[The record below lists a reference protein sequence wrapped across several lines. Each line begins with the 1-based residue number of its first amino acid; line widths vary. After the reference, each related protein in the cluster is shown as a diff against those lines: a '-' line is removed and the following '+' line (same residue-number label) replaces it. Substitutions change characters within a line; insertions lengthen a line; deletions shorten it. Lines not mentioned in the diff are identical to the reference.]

1 MRKGKPSHTAANP
14 PNHRAKGAG
23 VAVPFALTGTTPPT
37 RHVVGAV
44 TARTDCPSKCSAPNI
59 RGALTRKG
67 SLMEPLGLHDII
79 GPIMVGP
86 SSSHTAGALRIA
98 RMARRLLSA
107 PPVRADIVLYGSFA
121 HTGTGHGTDKALVA
135 GLMGMEAD
143 DLRIRDSFFLAKG
156 AGLEFAFTRAT
167 DAQAEAAG
175 ADHPNTVDM
184 HIVDAEGAEI
194 DVRGVSIGG
203 GAAAIR
209 RIDGVDVDV
218 SGKRTSVV
226 VSQKDER
233 GVLAHI
239 ARCLADASVNIAT
252 TRMYRTRRGAR
263 AYTVMEVDGAVPASA
278 KREIESSPSVFGVR
292 IIPAEGQDETQHAA
306 PTSDEE
312 IERAE
317 NAFAAC
323 DFATGQELLDLC
335 KRESCSIAQ
344 AMEAREQA
352 LYALDGTECDTEA
365 YLERVI
371 EVMRASTEEPLANP
385 QQSIGGLI
393 GGEAHDIVASCTR
406 TNAVVDGIA
415 ADAMARAMAV
425 LETNACMG
433 RIVATPTAGSSG
445 VLPGVLFALQN
456 GKGFTDDELKRGILT
471 AAAVGCLVARNA
483 TVSGAEGGC
492 QAEVGTAAAMAA
504 AAAVEMSGGSPA
516 AALDAASN
524 ALCCL
529 MGLVCDPVGGLV
541 EIPCQKRNG
550 SAAAMALTCAQMALA
565 GIPNLVPFDETV
577 AAMDTVGRTL
587 PAALRE
593 TALGGIAAAPSACA
607 WCAQG
612 CGE

>member
-1 MRKGKPSHTAANP
+1 
-14 PNHRAKGAG
+14 
-23 VAVPFALTGTTPPT
+23 
-37 RHVVGAV
+37 
-44 TARTDCPSKCSAPNI
+44 
-59 RGALTRKG
+59 
-67 SLMEPLGLHDII
+67 MEPLGLRDII

-107 PPVRADIVLYGSFA
+107 APAHADITLYGSFA

-135 GLMGMEAD
+135 GLLGLEAD

-175 ADHPNTVDM
+175 VEHPNTVDM
-184 HIVDAEGAEI
+184 RIVDADGERI
-194 DVRGVSIGG
+194 DVRGVSVGG

-209 RIDGVDVDV
+209 RIDGVDVDI

-226 VSQKDER
+226 VSQRDER

-239 ARCLADASVNIAT
+239 ARCLSDAAVNIAT
-252 TRMYRTRRGAR
+252 TRMYRTRRGAH
-263 AYTVMEVDGAVPASA
+263 AYTVMEVDGSVPARA
-278 KREIESSPSVFGVR
+278 K
-292 IIPAEGQDETQHAA
+292 
-306 PTSDEE
+306 EE
-312 IERAE
+312 IEQDPRVMGVRVIPADEPEGGMIGDGAAVDGRDDAAAAGGERNGGAAGGMTDRQIEAAE
-317 NAFAAC
+317 ERFARC
-323 DFATGQELLDLC
+323 DFTTGAELLALC
-335 KRESCSIAQ
+335 GREGCSIAQ
-344 AMEAREQA
+344 AMAAREEA
-352 LYALDGTECDTEA
+352 LAALDGADAGTDE
-365 YLERVI
+365 YLARVLD
-371 EVMRASTEEPLANP
+371 VMRASTEKPLREPE
-385 QQSIGGLI
+385 QSIGGLI
-393 GGEAHDIVASCTR
+393 GGEAHDSAAACAR
-406 TNAVVDGIA
+406 PDAVINGIA
-415 ADAMARAMAV
+415 ADAMVRAMAV

-456 GKGFTDDELKRGILT
+456 GKGFDDTTLRAGVLT
-471 AAAVGCLVARNA
+471 ASAVGYLAARNA

-504 AAAVEMSGGSPA
+504 AAAVEMAGGTPA

-524 ALCCL
+524 ALCAL

-550 SAAAMALTCAQMALA
+550 SAAAVALTCAQIALA
-565 GIPNLVPFDETV
+565 GVPNLVPFDETV
-577 AAMDTVGRTL
+577 AAMDAVGRTL
-587 PAALRE
+587 PATLRE

>member
-1 MRKGKPSHTAANP
+1 
-14 PNHRAKGAG
+14 
-23 VAVPFALTGTTPPT
+23 
-37 RHVVGAV
+37 
-44 TARTDCPSKCSAPNI
+44 
-59 RGALTRKG
+59 
-67 SLMEPLGLHDII
+67 MEPLGLRDII

-107 PPVRADIVLYGSFA
+107 APAHADITLYGSFA

-135 GLMGMEAD
+135 GLLGLEAD

-175 ADHPNTVDM
+175 VEHPNTVDM
-184 HIVDAEGAEI
+184 RIVDADGERI
-194 DVRGVSIGG
+194 DVRGVSVGG

-209 RIDGVDVDV
+209 RIDGVDVDI

-226 VSQKDER
+226 VSQRDER

-239 ARCLADASVNIAT
+239 ARCLSDAAVNIAT
-252 TRMYRTRRGAR
+252 TRMYRTRRGAH
-263 AYTVMEVDGAVPASA
+263 AYTVMEVDGSVPARVKEA
-278 KREIESSPSVFGVR
+278 IEQDPRVMGVR
-292 IIPAEGQDETQHAA
+292 VIPADGPEGGMIGDGAA
-306 PTSDEE
+306 VDGRDDAAAAGGEQNGGAAGGMTDRQIEAAEE
-312 IERAE
+312 R
-317 NAFAAC
+317 FARC
-323 DFATGQELLDLC
+323 DFTTGAELLALC
-335 KRESCSIAQ
+335 GREGCSIAQ
-344 AMEAREQA
+344 AMAAREEA
-352 LYALDGTECDTEA
+352 LAALDGADAGTDE
-365 YLERVI
+365 YLARVLD
-371 EVMRASTEEPLANP
+371 VMRASTEKPLREPE
-385 QQSIGGLI
+385 QSIGGLI
-393 GGEAHDIVASCTR
+393 GGEAHDSAAACAR
-406 TNAVVDGIA
+406 PDAVIDGIA
-415 ADAMARAMAV
+415 ADAMVRAMAV

-456 GKGFTDDELKRGILT
+456 GKGFDDATLRAGVLT
-471 AAAVGCLVARNA
+471 ASAVGYLAARNA

-504 AAAVEMSGGSPA
+504 AAAVEMAGGTPA

-524 ALCCL
+524 ALCAL

-550 SAAAMALTCAQMALA
+550 SAAAVALTCAQIALA
-565 GIPNLVPFDETV
+565 GVPNLVPFDETV
-577 AAMDTVGRTL
+577 AAMDAVGRTL
-587 PAALRE
+587 PATLRE
-593 TALGGIAAAPSACA
+593 TALGGIAAAPAACS

>member
-1 MRKGKPSHTAANP
+1 
-14 PNHRAKGAG
+14 
-23 VAVPFALTGTTPPT
+23 
-37 RHVVGAV
+37 
-44 TARTDCPSKCSAPNI
+44 
-59 RGALTRKG
+59 
-67 SLMEPLGLHDII
+67 MEPLGLRDII

-107 PPVRADIVLYGSFA
+107 APARADITLYGSFA

-135 GLMGMEAD
+135 GLLGLEAD

-175 ADHPNTVDM
+175 VEHPNTVDM
-184 HIVDAEGAEI
+184 RIVDADGERIE
-194 DVRGVSIGG
+194 VRGVSVGG

-209 RIDGVDVDV
+209 RIDGVDVDI

-226 VSQKDER
+226 VSQRDER

-239 ARCLADASVNIAT
+239 ARCLSDAAVNIAT
-252 TRMYRTRRGAR
+252 TRMYRTRRGAH
-263 AYTVMEVDGAVPASA
+263 AYTVMEVDGSVPARA
-278 KREIESSPSVFGVR
+278 KEAIEQDPRVMGVR
-292 IIPAEGQDETQHAA
+292 VIPADGPEGGMESGGAA
-306 PTSDEE
+306 VDGRDDAAAAGGEQNGGAAGGMTDRQIEAAEE
-312 IERAE
+312 R
-317 NAFAAC
+317 FARC
-323 DFATGQELLDLC
+323 DFTTGAELLALC
-335 KRESCSIAQ
+335 GREGCSIAQ
-344 AMEAREQA
+344 AMAAREEA
-352 LYALDGTECDTEA
+352 LAALDGADAGTDE
-365 YLERVI
+365 YLARVLD
-371 EVMRASTEEPLANP
+371 VMRASTEKPLREPE
-385 QQSIGGLI
+385 QSIGGLI
-393 GGEAHDIVASCTR
+393 GGEAHDSAAACAR
-406 TNAVVDGIA
+406 PDAVIDGIA
-415 ADAMARAMAV
+415 ADAMVRAMAV

-456 GKGFTDDELKRGILT
+456 GKGFDDATLRMGVLT
-471 AAAVGCLVARNA
+471 ASAVGYLAARNA

-504 AAAVEMSGGSPA
+504 AAAVEMAGGTAA

-524 ALCCL
+524 ALCAL

-550 SAAAMALTCAQMALA
+550 SAAAVALTCAQIALA
-565 GIPNLVPFDETV
+565 GVPNLVPFDETV
-577 AAMDTVGRTL
+577 AAMDAVGRTL
-587 PAALRE
+587 PATLRE
-593 TALGGIAAAPSACA
+593 TALGGIAAAPAACA

-612 CGE
+612 CRE

>member
-1 MRKGKPSHTAANP
+1 
-14 PNHRAKGAG
+14 
-23 VAVPFALTGTTPPT
+23 
-37 RHVVGAV
+37 
-44 TARTDCPSKCSAPNI
+44 
-59 RGALTRKG
+59 
-67 SLMEPLGLHDII
+67 MEPLGLRDII

-107 PPVRADIVLYGSFA
+107 APAHADITLYGSFA

-135 GLMGMEAD
+135 GLLGLEAD

-175 ADHPNTVDM
+175 VEHPNTVDM
-184 HIVDAEGAEI
+184 RIVDADGERI
-194 DVRGVSIGG
+194 DVRGVSVGG

-209 RIDGVDVDV
+209 RIDGVDVDI

-226 VSQKDER
+226 VSQRDER

-239 ARCLADASVNIAT
+239 ARCLSDAAVNIAT
-252 TRMYRTRRGAR
+252 TRMYRTRRGAH
-263 AYTVMEVDGAVPASA
+263 AYTVMEVDGSVPARA
-278 KREIESSPSVFGVR
+278 K
-292 IIPAEGQDETQHAA
+292 
-306 PTSDEE
+306 EE
-312 IERAE
+312 IEQDPRVMGVRVIPADGPEGGMIGDGAAVDGRDDAAAAGGEQNDSAAGGMTDRQIEAAE
-317 NAFAAC
+317 ERFARC
-323 DFATGQELLDLC
+323 DFTTGAELLALC
-335 KRESCSIAQ
+335 GREGCSIAQ
-344 AMEAREQA
+344 AMAAREEA
-352 LYALDGTECDTEA
+352 LAALDGADAGTDE
-365 YLERVI
+365 YLARVLD
-371 EVMRASTEEPLANP
+371 VMRASTEKPLREPE
-385 QQSIGGLI
+385 QSIGGLI
-393 GGEAHDIVASCTR
+393 GGEAHDSAAACAR
-406 TNAVVDGIA
+406 PDAVIDGIA
-415 ADAMARAMAV
+415 ADAMVRAMAV

-445 VLPGVLFALQN
+445 VLPGVLFAQQN
-456 GKGFTDDELKRGILT
+456 GKGFDDTTLRRGVLT
-471 AAAVGCLVARNA
+471 ASAVGYLAARNA

-504 AAAVEMSGGSPA
+504 AAAVEMAGGTPA

-524 ALCCL
+524 ALCAL

-550 SAAAMALTCAQMALA
+550 SAAAVALTCAQIALA
-565 GIPNLVPFDETV
+565 GVPNLVPFDETV
-577 AAMDTVGRTL
+577 AAMDAVGRTL
-587 PAALRE
+587 PATLRE
-593 TALGGIAAAPSACA
+593 TALGGIAAAPAACA

>member
-1 MRKGKPSHTAANP
+1 
-14 PNHRAKGAG
+14 
-23 VAVPFALTGTTPPT
+23 
-37 RHVVGAV
+37 
-44 TARTDCPSKCSAPNI
+44 
-59 RGALTRKG
+59 
-67 SLMEPLGLHDII
+67 MEPLGLRDII

-107 PPVRADIVLYGSFA
+107 APARADITLYGSFA

-135 GLMGMEAD
+135 GLLGLEAD

-175 ADHPNTVDM
+175 VEHPNTVDM
-184 HIVDAEGAEI
+184 RIVDADGERIE
-194 DVRGVSIGG
+194 VRGVSVGG

-209 RIDGVDVDV
+209 RIDGVDVDI

-226 VSQKDER
+226 VSQRDER

-239 ARCLADASVNIAT
+239 ARCLSDAAVNIAT
-252 TRMYRTRRGAR
+252 TRMYRTRRGAH
-263 AYTVMEVDGAVPASA
+263 AYTVMEVDGSVPARA
-278 KREIESSPSVFGVR
+278 KEAIEQDPRVMGVR
-292 IIPAEGQDETQHAA
+292 VIPADGPEGGMDDAA
-306 PTSDEE
+306 ATSAGQADSTADGMTDQQIEAAEE
-312 IERAE
+312 R
-317 NAFAAC
+317 FARC
-323 DFATGQELLDLC
+323 DFTTGAELLALC
-335 KRESCSIAQ
+335 GREGCSIAQ
-344 AMEAREQA
+344 AMAAREEA
-352 LYALDGTECDTEA
+352 LAALDGADAGTDE
-365 YLERVI
+365 YLTRVLD
-371 EVMRASTEEPLANP
+371 VMRASTEKPLREPE
-385 QQSIGGLI
+385 QSIGGLI
-393 GGEAHDIVASCTR
+393 GGEAHDSAAACAR
-406 TNAVVDGIA
+406 PDAVIDGIA
-415 ADAMARAMAV
+415 ADAMVRAMAV

-456 GKGFTDDELKRGILT
+456 GKGFDDATLRAGVLT
-471 AAAVGCLVARNA
+471 ASAVGYLAARNA

-504 AAAVEMSGGSPA
+504 AAAVEMAGGTPA

-524 ALCCL
+524 ALCAL

-550 SAAAMALTCAQMALA
+550 SAAAVALTCAQIALA
-565 GIPNLVPFDETV
+565 GVPNLVPFDETV
-577 AAMDTVGRTL
+577 AAMDAVGRTL
-587 PAALRE
+587 PATLRE
-593 TALGGIAAAPSACA
+593 TALGGIAAAPAACA

>member
-1 MRKGKPSHTAANP
+1 
-14 PNHRAKGAG
+14 
-23 VAVPFALTGTTPPT
+23 
-37 RHVVGAV
+37 
-44 TARTDCPSKCSAPNI
+44 
-59 RGALTRKG
+59 
-67 SLMEPLGLHDII
+67 MEPLGLRDII

-107 PPVRADIVLYGSFA
+107 APAHADITLYGSFA

-135 GLMGMEAD
+135 GLLGLEAD

-175 ADHPNTVDM
+175 VEHPNTVDM
-184 HIVDAEGAEI
+184 RIVDADGERI
-194 DVRGVSIGG
+194 DVRGVSEGG

-209 RIDGVDVDV
+209 RIDGVDVDI

-226 VSQKDER
+226 VSQRDER

-239 ARCLADASVNIAT
+239 ARCLSDAAVNIAT
-252 TRMYRTRRGAR
+252 TRMYRTRRGAH
-263 AYTVMEVDGAVPASA
+263 AYTVMEVDGSVPARA
-278 KREIESSPSVFGVR
+278 K
-292 IIPAEGQDETQHAA
+292 
-306 PTSDEE
+306 EE
-312 IERAE
+312 IEQDPRVMGVRVIPADGPEGGMIGDAAAVDGRDDAAAAGGEQNSGAAGGMTDRQIEAAE
-317 NAFAAC
+317 ERFARC
-323 DFATGQELLDLC
+323 DFTTGAELLALC
-335 KRESCSIAQ
+335 GREGCSIAQ
-344 AMEAREQA
+344 AMAAREEA
-352 LYALDGTECDTEA
+352 LAALDGADAGTDE
-365 YLERVI
+365 YLARVLD
-371 EVMRASTEEPLANP
+371 VMRASTEKPLREPE
-385 QQSIGGLI
+385 QSIGGLI
-393 GGEAHDIVASCTR
+393 GGEAHDSAAACAR
-406 TNAVVDGIA
+406 PDAVIDGIA
-415 ADAMARAMAV
+415 ADAMVRAMAV

-456 GKGFTDDELKRGILT
+456 GKGFDDTTLRAGVLT
-471 AAAVGCLVARNA
+471 ASAVGYLAARNA

-504 AAAVEMSGGSPA
+504 AAAVEMAGGTPA

-524 ALCCL
+524 ALCAL

-550 SAAAMALTCAQMALA
+550 SAAAVALTCAQIALA
-565 GIPNLVPFDETV
+565 GVPNLVPFDETV
-577 AAMDTVGRTL
+577 AAMDAVGRTL
-587 PAALRE
+587 PATLRE
-593 TALGGIAAAPSACA
+593 TALGGIAAAPAACA

-612 CGE
+612 CGK

>member
-1 MRKGKPSHTAANP
+1 
-14 PNHRAKGAG
+14 
-23 VAVPFALTGTTPPT
+23 
-37 RHVVGAV
+37 
-44 TARTDCPSKCSAPNI
+44 
-59 RGALTRKG
+59 
-67 SLMEPLGLHDII
+67 MEPLGLRDII

-107 PPVRADIVLYGSFA
+107 APARADITLYGSFA

-135 GLMGMEAD
+135 GLLGLEAD

-156 AGLEFAFTRAT
+156 AGLEFAFARAT
-167 DAQAEAAG
+167 EAQAEAAG
-175 ADHPNTVDM
+175 VEHPNTVDM
-184 HIVDAEGAEI
+184 RIVDADGERI
-194 DVRGVSIGG
+194 DVRGVSVGG

-209 RIDGVDVDV
+209 RIDGVDVDI

-226 VSQKDER
+226 VSQRDER

-239 ARCLADASVNIAT
+239 ARCLSDAAVNIAT
-252 TRMYRTRRGAR
+252 TRMYRTRRGAH
-263 AYTVMEVDGAVPASA
+263 AYTVMEVDGSVPARA
-278 KREIESSPSVFGVR
+278 KEAIERDPRVMGVR
-292 IIPAEGQDETQHAA
+292 VIPADGLEGGMDDAA
-306 PTSDEE
+306 ATSAGQVDSAAGGMTDQQIEAAEE
-312 IERAE
+312 R
-317 NAFAAC
+317 FARC
-323 DFATGQELLDLC
+323 DFTTGAELLALC
-335 KRESCSIAQ
+335 GREGCSIAQ
-344 AMEAREQA
+344 AMAAREEA
-352 LYALDGTECDTEA
+352 LAALDGADAGTDE
-365 YLERVI
+365 YLTRVLD
-371 EVMRASTEEPLANP
+371 VMRASTEKPLREPE
-385 QQSIGGLI
+385 QSIGGLI
-393 GGEAHDIVASCTR
+393 GGEAHDSAAACAR
-406 TNAVVDGIA
+406 TDAVIDGIA
-415 ADAMARAMAV
+415 ADAMVRAMAV

-456 GKGFTDDELKRGILT
+456 GKGFDDATLRAGVLT
-471 AAAVGCLVARNA
+471 ASAVGYLAARNA

-504 AAAVEMSGGSPA
+504 AAAVEMAGGTPA

-524 ALCCL
+524 ALCAL

-550 SAAAMALTCAQMALA
+550 SAAAVALTCAQIALA
-565 GIPNLVPFDETV
+565 GVPNLVPFDETV
-577 AAMDTVGRTL
+577 AAMDAVGRTL
-587 PAALRE
+587 PATLRE

>member
-1 MRKGKPSHTAANP
+1 
-14 PNHRAKGAG
+14 
-23 VAVPFALTGTTPPT
+23 
-37 RHVVGAV
+37 
-44 TARTDCPSKCSAPNI
+44 
-59 RGALTRKG
+59 
-67 SLMEPLGLHDII
+67 MEPLGLRDII

-107 PPVRADIVLYGSFA
+107 APARADITLYGSFA

-135 GLMGMEAD
+135 GLLGLEAD

-175 ADHPNTVDM
+175 VEHPNTVDM
-184 HIVDAEGAEI
+184 RIVDADGERI
-194 DVRGVSIGG
+194 DVRGVSVGG

-209 RIDGVDVDV
+209 RIDGVDVDI

-226 VSQKDER
+226 VSQRDER

-239 ARCLADASVNIAT
+239 ARCLSDAAVNIAT
-252 TRMYRTRRGAR
+252 TRMYRTRRGAH
-263 AYTVMEVDGAVPASA
+263 AYTVMEVDGSVPARA
-278 KREIESSPSVFGVR
+278 KEAIEQDPRVMGVR
-292 IIPAEGQDETQHAA
+292 VIPADGPEGGMDDDAA
-306 PTSDEE
+306 TSAGQADSTADGMTDQQIEAAEE
-312 IERAE
+312 R
-317 NAFAAC
+317 FARC
-323 DFATGQELLDLC
+323 DFTTGAELLALC
-335 KRESCSIAQ
+335 GREGCSIAQ
-344 AMEAREQA
+344 AMAAREEA
-352 LYALDGTECDTEA
+352 LAALDGADAGTDE
-365 YLERVI
+365 YLTRVLD
-371 EVMRASTEEPLANP
+371 VMRASTEKPLREPE
-385 QQSIGGLI
+385 QSIGGLI
-393 GGEAHDIVASCTR
+393 GGEAHDSAAACAR
-406 TNAVVDGIA
+406 TDAVIDGIA
-415 ADAMARAMAV
+415 ADAMVRAMAV

-456 GKGFTDDELKRGILT
+456 GKGFDDATLRAGVL
-471 AAAVGCLVARNA
+471 AASAVGYLAARNA

-504 AAAVEMSGGSPA
+504 AAAVEMAGGTPA

-524 ALCCL
+524 ALCAL

-550 SAAAMALTCAQMALA
+550 SAAAVALTCAQIALA
-565 GIPNLVPFDETV
+565 GVPNLVPFDETV
-577 AAMDTVGRTL
+577 AAMDAVGRTL
-587 PAALRE
+587 PATLRE
-593 TALGGIAAAPSACA
+593 TALGGIAAAPAACA

>member
-1 MRKGKPSHTAANP
+1 
-14 PNHRAKGAG
+14 
-23 VAVPFALTGTTPPT
+23 
-37 RHVVGAV
+37 
-44 TARTDCPSKCSAPNI
+44 
-59 RGALTRKG
+59 
-67 SLMEPLGLHDII
+67 MEPLGLRDII

-107 PPVRADIVLYGSFA
+107 APARADITLYGSFA

-135 GLMGMEAD
+135 GLLGLEAD

-175 ADHPNTVDM
+175 VEHPNTVDM
-184 HIVDAEGAEI
+184 RIVDADGERIE
-194 DVRGVSIGG
+194 VRGVSVGG

-209 RIDGVDVDV
+209 RIDGVDVDI

-226 VSQKDER
+226 VSQRDER

-239 ARCLADASVNIAT
+239 ARCLSDAAVNIAT
-252 TRMYRTRRGAR
+252 TRMYRTRRGAH
-263 AYTVMEVDGAVPASA
+263 AYTVMEVDGSVPARA
-278 KREIESSPSVFGVR
+278 KEAIEQDPRVMGVR
-292 IIPAEGQDETQHAA
+292 VIPADGPEGGMDDAA
-306 PTSDEE
+306 ATSAGQVDSAAGGMTDQQIEAAEE
-312 IERAE
+312 R
-317 NAFAAC
+317 FARC
-323 DFATGQELLDLC
+323 DFTTGAELLALC
-335 KRESCSIAQ
+335 GREGCSIAQ
-344 AMEAREQA
+344 AMAAREEA
-352 LYALDGTECDTEA
+352 LAALDGADAGTDE
-365 YLERVI
+365 YLTRVLD
-371 EVMRASTEEPLANP
+371 VMRASTEKPLREPE
-385 QQSIGGLI
+385 QSIGGLI
-393 GGEAHDIVASCTR
+393 GGEAHDSAAACAR
-406 TNAVVDGIA
+406 TDAVIDGIA
-415 ADAMARAMAV
+415 ADAMVRAMAV

-456 GKGFTDDELKRGILT
+456 GKGFDDTTLRMGVLT
-471 AAAVGCLVARNA
+471 ASAVGYLAARNA

-504 AAAVEMSGGSPA
+504 AAAVEMAGGAPA

-524 ALCCL
+524 ALCAL

-550 SAAAMALTCAQMALA
+550 SAAAVALTCAQIALA
-565 GIPNLVPFDETV
+565 GVPNLVPFDETV
-577 AAMDTVGRTL
+577 AAMDAVGRTL
-587 PAALRE
+587 PATLRE

>member
-1 MRKGKPSHTAANP
+1 
-14 PNHRAKGAG
+14 
-23 VAVPFALTGTTPPT
+23 
-37 RHVVGAV
+37 
-44 TARTDCPSKCSAPNI
+44 
-59 RGALTRKG
+59 
-67 SLMEPLGLHDII
+67 MEPLGLRDII

-107 PPVRADIVLYGSFA
+107 APAHADITLYGSFA

-135 GLMGMEAD
+135 GLLGLEAD

-175 ADHPNTVDM
+175 VEHPNTVDM
-184 HIVDAEGAEI
+184 RIVDADGERI
-194 DVRGVSIGG
+194 DVRGVSVGG

-209 RIDGVDVDV
+209 RIDGVDVDI

-226 VSQKDER
+226 VSQRDER

-239 ARCLADASVNIAT
+239 ARCLSDAAVNIAT
-252 TRMYRTRRGAR
+252 TRMYRTRRGAH
-263 AYTVMEVDGAVPASA
+263 AYTVMEVDGSVPARA
-278 KREIESSPSVFGVR
+278 KEAIEQDPRVMGVR
-292 IIPAEGQDETQHAA
+292 VIPADGPEGGMIGDGAA
-306 PTSDEE
+306 VDGRDDAAAAGGEQNGGAAGSMTDRQIEAAEE
-312 IERAE
+312 R
-317 NAFAAC
+317 FARC
-323 DFATGQELLDLC
+323 DFTTGAELLALC
-335 KRESCSIAQ
+335 GREGCSIAQ
-344 AMEAREQA
+344 AMAAREEA
-352 LYALDGTECDTEA
+352 LAALDGADAGTDE
-365 YLERVI
+365 YLARVLD
-371 EVMRASTEEPLANP
+371 VMRASTEKPLREPE
-385 QQSIGGLI
+385 QSIGGLI
-393 GGEAHDIVASCTR
+393 GGEAHDSAAACAR
-406 TNAVVDGIA
+406 PDAVIDGIA
-415 ADAMARAMAV
+415 ADAMVRAMAV

-456 GKGFTDDELKRGILT
+456 GKGFDDTTLRAGVLT
-471 AAAVGCLVARNA
+471 ASAVGYLAARNA

-504 AAAVEMSGGSPA
+504 AAAVEMAGGTAA

-524 ALCCL
+524 ALCAL

-550 SAAAMALTCAQMALA
+550 SAAAVALTCAQIALA
-565 GIPNLVPFDETV
+565 GVPNLVPFDETV
-577 AAMDTVGRTL
+577 AAMDAVGRTL
-587 PAALRE
+587 PATLRE

>member
-1 MRKGKPSHTAANP
+1 
-14 PNHRAKGAG
+14 
-23 VAVPFALTGTTPPT
+23 
-37 RHVVGAV
+37 
-44 TARTDCPSKCSAPNI
+44 
-59 RGALTRKG
+59 
-67 SLMEPLGLHDII
+67 MEPLGLRDII

-107 PPVRADIVLYGSFA
+107 APARADITLYGSFA

-135 GLMGMEAD
+135 GLLGLEAD

-175 ADHPNTVDM
+175 VEHPNTVDM
-184 HIVDAEGAEI
+184 RIVDADGERI
-194 DVRGVSIGG
+194 DVRGVSVGG

-209 RIDGVDVDV
+209 RIDGVDVDI

-226 VSQKDER
+226 VSQRDER

-239 ARCLADASVNIAT
+239 ARCLSDAAVNIAT
-252 TRMYRTRRGAR
+252 TRMYRTRRGAH
-263 AYTVMEVDGAVPASA
+263 AYTVMEVDGSVPARA
-278 KREIESSPSVFGVR
+278 K
-292 IIPAEGQDETQHAA
+292 
-306 PTSDEE
+306 EE
-312 IERAE
+312 IEQDPRVMGVRVIPADGPEGGMIGDGAAVDGRDDAAAAGSEQNGGAAGGMTDRQIEAAE
-317 NAFAAC
+317 ERFARC
-323 DFATGQELLDLC
+323 DFTTGAELLALC
-335 KRESCSIAQ
+335 GREGCSIAQ
-344 AMEAREQA
+344 AMAAREEA
-352 LYALDGTECDTEA
+352 LAALDGADAGTDE
-365 YLERVI
+365 YLARVLD
-371 EVMRASTEEPLANP
+371 VMRASTEKPLREPE
-385 QQSIGGLI
+385 QSIGGLI
-393 GGEAHDIVASCTR
+393 GGEAHDSAAACAR
-406 TNAVVDGIA
+406 PDAVIDGIA
-415 ADAMARAMAV
+415 ADAMVRAMAV

-456 GKGFTDDELKRGILT
+456 GKGFDDATLRAGVLT
-471 AAAVGCLVARNA
+471 ASAVGYLAARNA

-504 AAAVEMSGGSPA
+504 AAAVEMAGGAPA

-524 ALCCL
+524 ALCAL

-550 SAAAMALTCAQMALA
+550 SAAAAALTCAQIALA
-565 GIPNLVPFDETV
+565 GVPNLVPFDETV
-577 AAMDTVGRTL
+577 AAMDAVGRTL
-587 PAALRE
+587 PATLRE
-593 TALGGIAAAPSACA
+593 TALGGIAAAPAACA

>member
-1 MRKGKPSHTAANP
+1 
-14 PNHRAKGAG
+14 
-23 VAVPFALTGTTPPT
+23 
-37 RHVVGAV
+37 
-44 TARTDCPSKCSAPNI
+44 
-59 RGALTRKG
+59 
-67 SLMEPLGLHDII
+67 MEPLGLRDII

-107 PPVRADIVLYGSFA
+107 APARADITLYGSFA

-135 GLMGMEAD
+135 GLLGLEAD

-156 AGLEFAFTRAT
+156 AGLEFAFARAT
-167 DAQAEAAG
+167 EAQAEAAG
-175 ADHPNTVDM
+175 VEHPNTVDM
-184 HIVDAEGAEI
+184 RILDADGERI
-194 DVRGVSIGG
+194 DVRGVSVGG

-209 RIDGVDVDV
+209 RIDGVDVDI

-226 VSQKDER
+226 VSQRDER

-239 ARCLADASVNIAT
+239 ARCLSDAAVNIAT
-252 TRMYRTRRGAR
+252 TRMYRTRRGAH
-263 AYTVMEVDGAVPASA
+263 AYTVMEVDGSVPARA
-278 KREIESSPSVFGVR
+278 KEAIERDPRVMGVR
-292 IIPAEGQDETQHAA
+292 VIPADGPEGGMDDAA
-306 PTSDEE
+306 ATSAGQVDSAAGGMTDQQIEAAEE
-312 IERAE
+312 R
-317 NAFAAC
+317 FARC
-323 DFATGQELLDLC
+323 DFTTGAELLALC
-335 KRESCSIAQ
+335 GREGCSIAQ
-344 AMEAREQA
+344 AMAAREEA
-352 LYALDGTECDTEA
+352 LAALDGADAGTDE
-365 YLERVI
+365 YLTRVLD
-371 EVMRASTEEPLANP
+371 VMRASTEKPLREPE
-385 QQSIGGLI
+385 QSIGGLI
-393 GGEAHDIVASCTR
+393 GGEAHDSAAACAR
-406 TNAVVDGIA
+406 PDAVIDGIA
-415 ADAMARAMAV
+415 ADAMVRAMAV

-456 GKGFTDDELKRGILT
+456 GKGFDDATLRAGVLT
-471 AAAVGCLVARNA
+471 ASAVGYLAARNA

-504 AAAVEMSGGSPA
+504 AAAVEMAGGAPA

-524 ALCCL
+524 ALCAL

-550 SAAAMALTCAQMALA
+550 SAAAVALTCAQIALA
-565 GIPNLVPFDETV
+565 GVPNLVPFDETV
-577 AAMDTVGRTL
+577 AAMDAVGRTL
-587 PAALRE
+587 PATLRE

>member
-1 MRKGKPSHTAANP
+1 
-14 PNHRAKGAG
+14 
-23 VAVPFALTGTTPPT
+23 
-37 RHVVGAV
+37 
-44 TARTDCPSKCSAPNI
+44 
-59 RGALTRKG
+59 
-67 SLMEPLGLHDII
+67 MEPLGLRDII

-107 PPVRADIVLYGSFA
+107 APAHADITLYGSVA

-135 GLMGMEAD
+135 GLLGLEAD

-175 ADHPNTVDM
+175 VEHPNTVDM
-184 HIVDAEGAEI
+184 RIVDADGERI
-194 DVRGVSIGG
+194 DVRGVSVGG

-209 RIDGVDVDV
+209 RIDGVDVDI

-226 VSQKDER
+226 VSQRDER

-239 ARCLADASVNIAT
+239 ARCLSDAAVNIAT
-252 TRMYRTRRGAR
+252 TRMYRTRRGAH
-263 AYTVMEVDGAVPASA
+263 AYTVMEVDGSVPARA
-278 KREIESSPSVFGVR
+278 K
-292 IIPAEGQDETQHAA
+292 
-306 PTSDEE
+306 EE
-312 IERAE
+312 IEQDPRVMGVRVIPADGPEGGMIGDGAAVDGRDDAAAAGGEQNGGAAGGMTDRQIEAAE
-317 NAFAAC
+317 ERFARC
-323 DFATGQELLDLC
+323 DFTTGAELLALC
-335 KRESCSIAQ
+335 GREGCSIAQ
-344 AMEAREQA
+344 AMAAREEA
-352 LYALDGTECDTEA
+352 LAALDGADAGTDE
-365 YLERVI
+365 YLARVLD
-371 EVMRASTEEPLANP
+371 VMRASTEKPLREPE
-385 QQSIGGLI
+385 QSIGGLI
-393 GGEAHDIVASCTR
+393 GGEAHDSAAACAR
-406 TNAVVDGIA
+406 PDAVIDGIA
-415 ADAMARAMAV
+415 ADAMVRAMAV

-456 GKGFTDDELKRGILT
+456 GKGFDDATLRAGVLT
-471 AAAVGCLVARNA
+471 ASAVGYLAARNA

-504 AAAVEMSGGSPA
+504 AAAVEMAGGTPA

-524 ALCCL
+524 ALCAL

-550 SAAAMALTCAQMALA
+550 SAAAVALTCAQIALA
-565 GIPNLVPFDETV
+565 GVPNLVPFDETV
-577 AAMDTVGRTL
+577 AAMDAVGRTL
-587 PAALRE
+587 PATLRE
-593 TALGGIAAAPSACA
+593 TALGGIAAAPAACA

>member
-1 MRKGKPSHTAANP
+1 
-14 PNHRAKGAG
+14 
-23 VAVPFALTGTTPPT
+23 
-37 RHVVGAV
+37 
-44 TARTDCPSKCSAPNI
+44 
-59 RGALTRKG
+59 
-67 SLMEPLGLHDII
+67 MEPLGLRDII

-107 PPVRADIVLYGSFA
+107 APARADITLYGSFA

-135 GLMGMEAD
+135 GLLGLEAD

-156 AGLEFAFTRAT
+156 AGLEFAFARAT
-167 DAQAEAAG
+167 EAQAEAAG
-175 ADHPNTVDM
+175 VEHPNTVDM
-184 HIVDAEGAEI
+184 RILDADGERI
-194 DVRGVSIGG
+194 DVRGVSVGG

-209 RIDGVDVDV
+209 RIDGVDVDI

-226 VSQKDER
+226 VSQRDER

-239 ARCLADASVNIAT
+239 ARCLSDAAVNIAT
-252 TRMYRTRRGAR
+252 TRMYRTRRGAH
-263 AYTVMEVDGAVPASA
+263 AYTVMEVDGSVPARA
-278 KREIESSPSVFGVR
+278 KEAIEQDPRVMGVR
-292 IIPAEGQDETQHAA
+292 VIPADGPEGGMDDAA
-306 PTSDEE
+306 ATSAGQVDSAAGGMTDQQIEAAEE
-312 IERAE
+312 R
-317 NAFAAC
+317 FARC
-323 DFATGQELLDLC
+323 DFTTGAELLALC
-335 KRESCSIAQ
+335 GREGCSIAQ
-344 AMEAREQA
+344 AMAAREEA
-352 LYALDGTECDTEA
+352 LAALDGADAGTDE
-365 YLERVI
+365 YLTRVLD
-371 EVMRASTEEPLANP
+371 VMRASTEKPLREPE
-385 QQSIGGLI
+385 QSIGGLI
-393 GGEAHDIVASCTR
+393 GGEAHDSAAACAR
-406 TNAVVDGIA
+406 PDAVIDGIA
-415 ADAMARAMAV
+415 ADAMVRAMAV

-456 GKGFTDDELKRGILT
+456 GKGFDDATLRAGVLT
-471 AAAVGCLVARNA
+471 ASAVGYLAARNA

-504 AAAVEMSGGSPA
+504 AAAVEMAGGTPA

-524 ALCCL
+524 ALCAL

-550 SAAAMALTCAQMALA
+550 SAAAVALTCAQIALA
-565 GIPNLVPFDETV
+565 GVPNLVPFDETV
-577 AAMDTVGRTL
+577 AAMDAVGRTL
-587 PAALRE
+587 PATLRE